1 MDAHRRRP
9 VKPALLPTP
18 RGKRFL
24 PYQEESVAYALARES
39 TLIADEPGLGKT
51 IEVAGFLNAS
61 PEISSVLVVC
71 PASLRINWLRELEGW
86 CVPERQIGIV
96 SQSGVPI
103 TDVVIASYDALSQWT
118 LQLHKRA
125 PWDLLVLDEAHYVKN
140 YNSQRTKLVK
150 RLKAR
155 CKRTLALTGTPV
167 ENRPIELYTLVK
179 MLAPEAWPESWVEFG
194 QRYAAAKKISVPVR
208 KPGRSVTYRQI
219 WDMSG
224 HSNEAE
230 LAERLRA
237 SCMVRHKKADV
248 LKDLPAKRRQII
260 EIPANG
266 AKQKI
271 EEEWGGYRELT
282 GLNHFSYEFVV
293 NQLESLA
300 PPDFETISRLRA
312 LVALEKVAAVAMH
325 VADLIE
331 GGTEKVVVFAHHRA
345 VIAELADAL
354 EEYGVVTLC
363 GEMSAEARQASVDAF
378 QTDPAA
384 RVFLGS
390 ITAAGVGITLTA
402 ASVVVF
408 AELDWVPGRVTQAED
423 RCHRVGQRDSVLAQH
438 LVLQGSLDAH
448 MVKMLVAKQE
458 VIDRIVDP

>member
-1 MDAHRRRP
+1 M
-9 VKPALLPTP
+9 LPTP

-167 ENRPIELYTLVK
+167 ENRPIELYTLLK
-179 MLAPEAWPESWVEFG
+179 MLAPEAWPESWIEFG
-194 QRYAAAKKISVPVR
+194 QRYSAAKKISVPVR
-208 KPGRSVTYRQI
+208 KPGQAVKYRQI

-224 HSNEAE
+224 HSNEVE
-230 LAERLRA
+230 LAKRLRS
-237 SCMVRHKKADV
+237 SCMIRHRKSDV

-271 EEEWGGYRELT
+271 EDEWI
-282 GLNHFSYEFVV
+282 GLAHIDPFRTRYEDIVD
-293 NQLESLA
+293 QLENLA
-300 PPDFETISRLRA
+300 PPEFEIMSRLRA
-312 LVALEKVAAVAMH
+312 TVALEKVPAVAMH
-325 VADLIE
+325 VADLLK
-331 GGTEKVVVFAHHRA
+331 GGAGKVVVFAHHRA

-363 GEMSAEARQASVDAF
+363 GEMSTEARQASVDAF